1 MADTRLERK
10 RFMQFLS
17 LTGEAGSWEPLG
29 KDTDDLSK
37 ELNPDTENS
46 KNVLGE
52 ATFKIKGYEPEIA
65 VDTYYL
71 TEESAVGAKVNENAM
86 LEKYGDT
93 DLKGKLC
100 EAYFSTVNETAGTM
114 SGTAYVRDCYI
125 IPQSIGGDTSGY
137 NIPINVNPV
146 GAVTNYTI
154 VYTVSTRTAVLTPV
168 QQ

>member
-71 TEESAVGAKVNENAM
+71 TEESAVGAKVRENAI

-100 EAYFSTVNETAGTM
+100 EAHFSAVNEDGTM
-114 SGTAYVRDCYI
+114 SGSAYVRDCYI

-146 GAVTNYTI
+146 GAITEYTI
-154 VYTVSTRTAVLTPV
+154 VYTISTRTAVLTAV
-168 QQ
+168 